1 MNVPSRTVP
10 AAPAPQ
16 TYSAMP
22 RGRTS
27 LYGRLAPLLAV
38 ALACATVLAQDSPN
52 SNSEN
57 GETPKTGAT
66 VKSDTTIRTNVHL
79 VLVPVTVT
87 DNKGK
92 FIDGLSAS
100 DFVLYDDGAPQ
111 RQLQVDSSDTVL
123 APVALVIAIQCS
135 GISEAALEKIHK
147 VGGMFEPLISGEKGE
162 AAVIAYD
169 DDVRLIQDFTRDS
182 SNIARAFESVEGRTI
197 KVGRMLDAVMAG
209 ADMLS
214 KTPASYR
221 RMMLILG
228 ESRDRGSMAKLDQAI
243 EAVQRANV
251 TMYPVTYSAQGT
263 AWTASSDDTVPLP
276 IEPDYGGALVE
287 LMRMTTRNAA
297 DEFAKWTGGRHLSFE
312 RLPGLQ
318 DAVSRLSGEVHS
330 QYLLSFEPVPNS
342 NTGLHR
348 IIVQVR
354 RPKGAVVRARPAYWP

>member
-1 MNVPSRTVP
+1 MVRERSLRAPRPMNV
-10 AAPAPQ
+10 
-16 TYSAMP
+16 
-22 RGRTS
+22 
-27 LYGRLAPLLAV
+27 LFLLAL
-38 ALACATVLAQDSPN
+38 ALSSAALAQDSSPA
-52 SNSEN
+52 
-57 GETPKTGAT
+57 PKPSGPDASSGAT
-66 VKSDTTIRTNVHL
+66 IRANVRE

-87 DNKGK
+87 DSKGK

-111 RQLQVDSSDTVL
+111 RQLQVDTSDTVL

-182 SNIARAFESVEGRTI
+182 SNIGRAFESVEGRTI
-197 KVGRMLDAVMAG
+197 KIGRMLDAVTTA
-209 ADMLS
+209 AEMLS

-221 RMMLILG
+221 RMLLILG
-228 ESRDRGSMAKLDQAI
+228 ESRDRGSQAKLDQAI

-251 TMYPVTYSAQGT
+251 TVYPITYSAQGT
-263 AWTASSDDTVPLP
+263 AWTASSGDTVPLP
-276 IEPDYGGALVE
+276 IQPDYAGAVVE
-287 LMRMTTRNAA
+287 LMRMSTRNAA

-312 RLPGLQ
+312 RLQGLQ

-330 QYLLSFEPVPNS
+330 QYLLSFDPAPS
-342 NTGLHR
+342 NNAGLHR
-348 IIVQVR
+348 IIVRVR
-354 RPKGAVVRARPAYWP
+354 KPKGAVVRARPAYWP